1 MAKAGVML
9 GEGAAENTVALNP
22 IVGLAREDMIGAV
35 GVMLRETAGR
45 PVKTLKH
52 LKKFGG
58 EVVRIVRNQ
67 SELAPDPKDKRFA
80 DPTWRT
86 NPLYK
91 ASMQYYLAVRSGM
104 NGWMEELD
112 FDEQERA
119 RASFVTGMVLDAL
132 APTNTLIGNPSA
144 IKKAFETNG
153 GSLIRGLKNAYE
165 DITKN
170 DGIVSQV
177 DKRPFTVGGNLA
189 TAKGAVVHI
198 TPMMELIQYAPTT
211 DQVHGVPFLIIP
223 PQINKAY
230 VNDLSPEKSIIRYLT
245 SGGIQPFM
253 VSWRNPTADHRNWG
267 LGDYVDSLIEAID
280 VICQITKS
288 KKVNISGA
296 CSGGITAATL
306 LSKLAAAGDTR
317 INAVTL
323 MVCVLDPQPDDSE
336 TGALVSAHGIE
347 LARRRSAKAGV
358 LDGASLSRTFAWLR
372 PNDLVWNYVI
382 NNYLHGEPPPAFD
395 VLYWNND
402 STNLTATLH
411 SDYLSVYEQQ
421 PFANPGTARFADHM
435 VDLTKVTQDVFIVAG
450 VTDHITPWKACYR
463 ISQMIGSPNVEFV
476 LSQAGHIQA
485 LLNPPGNPKAKY
497 FKSETRPPASVDEW
511 LGSHAREHAGSW
523 WPFWL
528 EWLGKR
534 SGSLKAAPKKL
545 GSTKHPPGAAAPGTY
560 VFD

>member
-1 MAKAGVML
+1 MAKAGVTL

-22 IVGLAREDMIGAV
+22 IVGLAREDLIGAV

-112 FDEQERA
+112 FDEHERA

-132 APTNTLIGNPSA
+132 APTNSLIGNPSA

-177 DKRPFTVGGNLA
+177 DKRPFKVGGNLA
-189 TAKGAVVHI
+189 TAKGAVVHT
-198 TPMMELIQYAPTT
+198 TPMMELIQYAPATE
-211 DQVHGVPFLIIP
+211 QVHGIPFLIIP

-245 SGGIQPFM
+245 AGGIQPFM
-253 VSWRNPTADHRNWG
+253 VSWRNPTSEHRDWG
-267 LGDYVDSLIEAID
+267 LGDYVNSLIEAID

-347 LARRRSAKAGV
+347 LARRRSAKAGI

-421 PFANPGTARFADHM
+421 PFARPGTARFADHL

-497 FKSETRPPASVDEW
+497 FRSETRPPASVDEW

-528 EWLGKR
+528 EWLSKR
-534 SGSLKAAPKKL
+534 SGALKSAPKKL
-545 GSTKHPPGAAAPGTY
+545 GSAKHPPGAAAPGTY